1 MSAQLFHGDCLE
13 ILPTLE
19 AGSVDMVLADPPY
32 GQTACAWDSVI
43 DLPLMWQELKRV
55 IKPNG
60 AIALFGSQ
68 PFTSVL
74 ITSNLPMFK
83 HCWVWRKSCGA
94 GFLNA
99 QNAPIKY
106 HEDIAVFSHGTTANR
121 SKRRMQYNPQGL
133 KRVEAK
139 QRNRRYDQLSDT
151 VGTRPSRS
159 ATYTQQFKGYPTTIL
174 DFPNERQMLHPTQ
187 KPVAL
192 LRYFLNTYTNKG
204 DTVLDFCMGSG
215 STGVACVLEGRSF
228 IGIEKDTEHG
238 YFEIAQKRIHEAQT
252 APRTLQMELTA

>member
-1 MSAQLFHGDCLE
+1 MEKIRLFHGDCLE
-13 ILPTLE
+13 VLPTLE

-32 GQTACAWDSVI
+32 GTTACAWDSVI
-43 DLPLMWQELKRV
+43 DLPSMWKELKRV

-60 AIALFGSQ
+60 AIVLFGSQ

-106 HEDIAVFSHGTTANR
+106 HEDIAVFSHGATANK
-121 SKRRMQYNPQGL
+121 SNRRMNYNPQGT
-133 KRVEAK
+133 KRVERYRAD
-139 QRNRRYDQLSDT
+139 RRRSDT
-151 VGTRPSRS
+151 IGDRPSRS
-159 ATYTQQFKGYPTTIL
+159 GGYTQTRANFPVSVL
-174 DFPNERQMLHPTQ
+174 DFPNERTMFHPTQ

-192 LRYFLNTYTNKG
+192 LRYLLNTYTDKG
-204 DTVLDFCMGSG
+204 NTVLDFCMGSG

-228 IGIEKDTEHG
+228 IGIEQDAEHG

-252 APRTLQMELTA
+252 APRTMAMEMVS